1 LRQIKLSPFGQENV
15 RKETIDGSI
24 SALPMPRDHRIF
36 SIRAHE
42 IAHNIAGNR
51 FRPLPV
57 TVIHGRHPTANVAD
71 TASLAHYPAGG
82 RAPRFGHAGFI
93 DYPSFNS

>member
-36 SIRAHE
+36 SIRASE
-42 IAHNIAGNR
+42 TAHRMAGNR
-51 FRPLPV
+51 IKLLPV
-57 TVIHGRHPTANVAD
+57 SVIHGRHPTANVAD
-71 TASLAHYPAGG
+71 TASLAHYPAGV

-93 DYPSFNS
+93 DYPSLNS